1 MLSFATE
8 RDEFI
13 MLLPRYKRR
22 PGEEQPYI
30 PLGLFKL
37 RLPLLHWEWEFP
49 EMIQAMVVFVTGTAA
64 TAYLQDLFGI
74 SFEMALSI
82 VVVHEVLYL
91 VNNFLGD
98 PLVGGWITPGLPL
111 VVVYLYQQSGQN
123 RIWALLSLELVL
135 GLMFLVLGITGL
147 GSKLV
152 KLCPRSLKAGILVG
166 SSFAA
171 CIGKY
176 GFLPVEQG
184 GAGFWANPI
193 SFSVGV
199 VLALYL
205 LYSYGF
211 GKLKFTSGNR
221 IVRALGKFGFVP
233 ALLGGGLIGMM
244 AGELPLPSPNFSHI
258 FFNPLPYL
266 REVHDTFSFFALGLP
281 PISVV
286 ASAVP
291 IAIACYLI
299 AFGDMVN
306 GAAVLKEAQG
316 YRPDEAID
324 MNTSRTHV
332 CCGIRNLVECLFAP
346 TCTMS
351 GPIWAGMN
359 VTVAERYKSG
369 ERNMYSIFGGTCT
382 FNVTKALCHLIVPF
396 IALVRPFLVLAMEL
410 TWMIQAFACFY
421 IGVNMCRTNVERGV
435 AGLCGGAIAVS
446 PNPSIG
452 LLIGILLCVFLEYLG
467 VNKTDRAAQVVSGV
481 TNTAQNH
488 FTDID
493 E

>member
-1 MLSFATE
+1 
-8 RDEFI
+8 
-13 MLLPRYKRR
+13 MLLPRYKRQ

-37 RLPLLHWEWEFP
+37 RLPFLHWEWEFP

-82 VVVHEVLYL
+82 VIVHEALYL

-111 VVVYLYQQSGQN
+111 IVVYLYQQSGPN

-135 GLMFLVLGITGL
+135 GLMFFILGITGL
-147 GSKLV
+147 GAKLV

-171 CIGKY
+171 CTGKY
-176 GFLPVEQG
+176 GFRSLEQG

-211 GKLKFTSGNR
+211 GKLKFTSKNKL
-221 IVRALGKFGFVP
+221 IKAISKFGFVP
-233 ALLGGGLIGMM
+233 ALLVGGIVGMIV
-244 AGELPLPSPNFSHI
+244 GELPFPTLDLSHI
-258 FFNPLPYL
+258 FFNPFPHL
-266 REVHDTFSFFALGLP
+266 REVHETFSFFALGLP
-281 PISVV
+281 PLSIV

-306 GAAVLKEAQG
+306 GTSVLKEAHT
-316 YRPDEAID
+316 YRPDESID
-324 MNTSRTHV
+324 MNTNRTHV

-359 VTVAERYKSG
+359 VTIAERYKSG
-369 ERNMYSIFGGTCT
+369 EQNMYSIFGGVCT
-382 FNVTKALCHLIVPF
+382 FNVTKMLCHLFVPA

-452 LLIGILLCVFLEYLG
+452 LLIGILLCVFLEYVG
-467 VNKTDRAAQVVSGV
+467 VNKVDRAAQVVSGV
-481 TNTAQNH
+481 TTTAQSH
-488 FTDID
+488 FTDI
-493 E
+493 EE

>member
-1 MLSFATE
+1 
-8 RDEFI
+8 
-13 MLLPRYKRR
+13 MLLPKYRR
-22 PGEEQPYI
+22 APGEEQPYI
-30 PLGLFKL
+30 PLGIFKL
-37 RLPLLHWEWEFP
+37 RLPFLHWEWEFP

-82 VVVHEVLYL
+82 VIVHEALYL

-98 PLVGGWITPGLPL
+98 PLVGGWITPALPL
-111 VVVYLYQQSGQN
+111 IVVYLSQHSAQD

-135 GLMFLVLGITGL
+135 GLLFLVLGITGL

-171 CIGKY
+171 CTGKY
-176 GFLPVEQG
+176 GFRSLELG
-184 GAGFWANPI
+184 GHGFWANPI

-199 VLALYL
+199 ILALYL

-211 GKLKFTSGNR
+211 GKLRFTSKNR
-221 IVRALGKFGFVP
+221 FVQAISKFGFVP
-233 ALLGGGLIGMM
+233 ALLVGGMIGMVV
-244 AGELPLPSPNFSHI
+244 GEVPTPILDFSHI
-258 FFNPLPYL
+258 IFNPIPYL
-266 REVHDTFSFFALGLP
+266 KDVHNTFSFFALGLP
-281 PISVV
+281 PLSVFI
-286 ASAVP
+286 SAVP
-291 IAIACYLI
+291 IAVACYLI
-299 AFGDMVN
+299 AFGDIVN
-306 GAAVLKEAQG
+306 GTTVLKEAHS
-316 YRPDEAID
+316 YRPDETVD
-324 MNTSRTHV
+324 TNTSRTHI

-351 GPIWAGMN
+351 GPLWVGMN
-359 VTVAERYKSG
+359 ITISERYKSG

-382 FNVTKALCHLIVPF
+382 FNMTKLLCHLIVPF

-446 PNPSIG
+446 PDPSIG
-452 LLIGILLCVFLEYLG
+452 LLIGIFLCIFMEYIG
-467 VNKTDRAAQVVSGV
+467 VNKVDRAAQVVSGV
-481 TNTAQNH
+481 TTTAQSH
-488 FTDID
+488 FTDIED
-493 E
+493 